1 MDPLAL
7 FVLVV
12 VTIFVV
18 YTAITGVRRVGEH
31 ERGVVF
37 RFGRVLPS
45 VRGPGIVLIVP
56 YGVDRMTLVDVRTG
70 EVTVPPQ
77 TTGTRDGVEV
87 KIGAAVYYRVTDP
100 VQVAVQVPNHRL
112 AVGKATEGTLRAIAR
127 EREFDDLVKRRGEAA
142 EELTT
147 TLRALTEPWGIALS
161 EAEITEVTAPQ
172 PSR

>member
-7 FVLVV
+7 FVLTV
-12 VTIFVV
+12 VTIFLV

-37 RFGRVLPS
+37 RLGRVRPP
-45 VRGPGIVLIVP
+45 VRSPGITLIAP
-56 YGVDRMTLVDVRTG
+56 YGVDRMKLVDVRTG

-77 TTGTRDGVEV
+77 ATATRDGVEV
-87 KIGAAVYYRVTDP
+87 RLGAAVYYRVADP

-127 EREFDDLVKRRGEAA
+127 ERDLADLIGNPVDVG
-142 EELTT
+142 EELTE
-147 TLRALTEPWGIALS
+147 TLRALSEPWGISVS
-161 EAEITEVTAPQ
+161 EAEVTEVETPER
-172 PSR
+172 SR